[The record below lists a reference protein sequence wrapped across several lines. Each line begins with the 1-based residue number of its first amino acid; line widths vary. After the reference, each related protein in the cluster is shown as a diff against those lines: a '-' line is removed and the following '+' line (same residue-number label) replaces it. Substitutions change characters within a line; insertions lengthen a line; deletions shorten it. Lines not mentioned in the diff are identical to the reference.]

1 MTRGGLFFY
10 SCFIDEIHLLDNRQ
24 NDKQSVQFKGIE
36 FKGIQFT
43 YNGDDID

>member
-24 NDKQSVQFKGIE
+24 NGKQ
-36 FKGIQFT
+36 GIQFNL
-43 YNGDDID
+43 NGSVVADVRQI